1 MAAFATVTDMRDTAR
16 FTREVEAAGEPV
28 QVMKGRERK
37 LVVFSSEL
45 FERYER
51 LFRQVSFEAK
61 IEEAEADTD
70 AGRVRPFD
78 EIQAEMKAK
87 YGA

>member
-1 MAAFATVTDMRDTAR
+1 MASFATVTDMRDTAR
-16 FTREVEAAGEPV
+16 FVRTVEDAGEPV

-37 LVVFSSEL
+37 VVVLSNEV

-51 LFRQVSFEAK
+51 LARQASFEAK
-61 IEEAEADTD
+61 IAEAEADTA
-70 AGRVRPFD
+70 AGRVRPFSD
-78 EIQAEMKAK
+78 VQAQMREK